1 MRVALALFSSEMQRP
16 PLSVRHNNEAL
27 EAYRELHEG
36 IPDWMM
42 QGVGEW
48 AVQVLSHASDLQ
60 AAEQYFRIG
69 LDWAAIQSSH
79 EEGVAQLLAFEDLDV
94 LDYCLGIYYHP
105 DHAAELREILD
116 RSGSAWTVGTDDD
129 EGLWCLKRR
138 VDVTVLAAANEEME
152 QRSNAAEY
160 LRRAWHHVY
169 GRNPNP
175 STAYHDAVRAV
186 EAAARP
192 GRDPNDDRAT
202 LGKMILALEDKPGKW
217 ETVIGDVDTVRKM
230 MATIWKSQSDRHGTD
245 DTTRSLNVSQP
256 AAEAAV
262 QMAVTLVQLFRT
274 GAIRREHD
282 SL

>member
-1 MRVALALFSSEMQRP
+1 MGRPYRV
-16 PLSVRHNNEAL
+16 
-27 EAYRELHEG
+27 
-36 IPDWMM
+36 
-42 QGVGEW
+42 
-48 AVQVLSHASDLQ
+48 SHK
-60 AAEQYFRIG
+60 
-69 LDWAAIQSSH
+69 
-79 EEGVAQLLAFEDLDV
+79 EGVAQLLAFEDLDV

-105 DHAAELREILD
+105 DHAAELRKILD

-138 VDVTVLAAANEEME
+138 VDATVLAAANEETE

-169 GRNPNP
+169 SRNPNP

-192 GRDPNDDRAT
+192 VVTPNDDRAT
-202 LGKMILALEDKPGKW
+202 LGKMIPALKDKPGKW

-245 DTTRSLNVSQP
+245 DTTRPLNVSTARSRSRSP
-256 AAEAAV
+256 DGRNASAAV
-262 QMAVTLVQLFRT
+262 PYRGDPEGTRQPLTVRDPLERNGSSVV
-274 GAIRREHD
+274 
-282 SL
+282 